1 MFQRAL
7 GIALFLVLVSNTGHT
22 KEIPKPPLSIKGM
35 TQFSQR
41 MYLSGL
47 ADGFQIVNAKLIRQ
61 GKDPLYCIPEK
72 VVLYGRDLL
81 EFASKDLTGPQDD
94 MSIAVSGLFGLIEKY
109 PCKTEPGSQVEHSSN
124 PEVLPANDETEH

>member
-1 MFQRAL
+1 MFSKTI
-7 GIALFLVLVSNTGHT
+7 GIVLFLVCVSHPGYT
-22 KEIPKPPLSIKGM
+22 KEIAKPPLSIKGM

-41 MYLSGL
+41 MYLNGV

-61 GKDPLYCIPEK
+61 GKEPLYCIPEK

-94 MSIAVSGLFGLIEKY
+94 LSIAVSGLYGLIEKY
-109 PCKTEPGSQVEHSSN
+109 PCNTEPAKKVEHSSS
-124 PEVLPANDETEH
+124 PTVLPAKGETEN

>member
-1 MFQRAL
+1 MFSKTI
-7 GIALFLVLVSNTGHT
+7 GIVLFLVCVSHPGYT
-22 KEIPKPPLSIKGM
+22 KEIAKPPLSIKGM

-41 MYLSGL
+41 MYLSGV

-109 PCKTEPGSQVEHSSN
+109 PCNTDSAPHVDSSAT
-124 PEVLPANDETEH
+124 PATLPAKDDTEN